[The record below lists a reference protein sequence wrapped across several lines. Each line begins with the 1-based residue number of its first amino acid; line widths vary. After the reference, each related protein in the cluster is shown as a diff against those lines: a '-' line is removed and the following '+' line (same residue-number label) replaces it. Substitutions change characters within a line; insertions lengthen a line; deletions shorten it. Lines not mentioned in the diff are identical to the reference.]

1 MKLKWLRWPLV
12 LVVCLVVGLAA
23 LVVYL
28 RVFSGLVMQSASNS
42 KGNLKAEVINDSG
55 AAAATDVGYLGVTLK
70 TWFYPI
76 RHYVFGGLN
85 YGADIHIEWI
95 NDHTLLIHCD
105 HCEKLDGG
113 NILERRWH
121 QVVICYDRSNVAG
134 GPSERDASCPQ
145 AIPDLTP

>member
-1 MKLKWLRWPLV
+1 
-12 LVVCLVVGLAA
+12 LAA

-28 RVFSGLVMQSASNS
+28 RVFSGHVVQSASNS

-55 AAAATDVGYLGVTLK
+55 TAAATDVGYLGVTLK
-70 TWFYPI
+70 TWFNPI
-76 RHYVFGGLN
+76 RHYVFGGSN
-85 YGADIHIEWI
+85 YGADIQIKWI

-121 QVVICYDRSNVAG
+121 QVIICYDRSNATDLQENQD
-134 GPSERDASCPQ
+134 SSCPRRVAP
-145 AIPDLTP
+145 AISEPHS